1 MLYLAVEETAMSHS
15 LPGKP
20 IDSVAHE
27 NAQLAD
33 ARKQTWPSKHEHV
46 VRGKQNKSVMSS
58 GHGGKRKK

>member
-1 MLYLAVEETAMSHS
+1 MSHS